1 MDSLRITTTI
11 FCLSKIM
18 DYQNS
23 IFRFLEN
30 YLVLDHR
37 ANGLTSEYIERFVFI
52 KGHYVYVNHKL
63 KMIHIPPELIDRLQK
78 VFPITDSDCL
88 YSIGEFFGY
97 RFSIPMVGYSCVKM
111 ISWEVWGGGL

>member
-1 MDSLRITTTI
+1 MISPPIITPTI
-11 FCLSKIM
+11 CPSKFM

-23 IFRFLEN
+23 IFRFLDT

-52 KGHYVYVNHKL
+52 NGHYVYVNHKL
-63 KMIHIPPELIDRLQK
+63 KMIHIPPKLIDRLQK

-88 YSIGEFFGY
+88 YSIGGFFWY
-97 RFSIPMVGYSCVKM
+97 KFSIPMVEYSCVRM
-111 ISWEVWGGGL
+111 LSW

>member
-1 MDSLRITTTI
+1 MISPPIIITIICPSKFMDH
-11 FCLSKIM
+11 
-18 DYQNS
+18 QNS
-23 IFRFLEN
+23 IFRFLET

-37 ANGLTSEYIERFVFI
+37 NNGLTSEYIEHFVFI
-52 KGHYVYVNHKL
+52 NGHYVYVNHKL

-97 RFSIPMVGYSCVKM
+97 KFSIPMEEYSCVRM
-111 ISWEVWGGGL
+111 RSW